1 MLSITSSPVKALSGT
16 AIVPADKSISHRSVI
31 FGALADGVTEVTN
44 LLTGED
50 VLSTV
55 AAFRSMGVLIEGPDS
70 GRLRISGAGKFGLQ
84 APGNELDLGNS
95 GTSIRLLSGL
105 LSGQRFHSRLTGDE
119 SLRRRPMGRVV
130 DPLTAMGAVIQ
141 SCEGCPPLDIQP
153 SQGLTGIE
161 YQMPVASAQV
171 KSALLLAGLYAE
183 GETLICEA
191 TPTRDHT
198 ERMLAGFFKGQWR
211 AGPAIRINGNI
222 ALTGQCLEVPGD
234 ISSAAF
240 LLVAATICPGSDLL
254 LPGVGINPTRS
265 AVLAILRLM
274 GANIEISS
282 ERLESNEPVCDL
294 RVRSASL
301 KGIDIPPEFVANAID
316 EFPVLAIAAA
326 AASGVTRV
334 REAKELR
341 VKESDRIAAVVQ
353 GLATL
358 GIDAVEYPD
367 GMDVT
372 GGTFGSGSIESF
384 GDHRIAMAFAVAGCI
399 SEGSVEIRDAGNI
412 RTSFPNFLSLAN
424 SIGMNI
430 SELPG

>member
-70 GRLRISGAGKFGLQ
+70 GQLRISGAGKVGLQ
-84 APGNELDLGNS
+84 APGDELDLGNS
-95 GTSIRLLSGL
+95 GTSMRLLSGL

-130 DPLTAMGAVIQ
+130 DPLTVMGAVIQ

-153 SQGLTGIE
+153 SQGLTGIK

-183 GETLICEA
+183 GETLISET

-198 ERMLAGFFKGQWR
+198 ERMLAGFSKGQWR
-211 AGPAIRINGNI
+211 AGSAIRINGSI
-222 ALTGQCLEVPGD
+222 ALAGQRLEVPGD

-334 REAKELR
+334 REARELR

-358 GIDAVEYPD
+358 GIDTVEYPD

-399 SEGSVEIRDAGNI
+399 SEGSVGIRDAGNI

>member
-1 MLSITSSPVKALSGT
+1 MLSITSSPVQALSGT

-70 GRLRISGAGKFGLQ
+70 GRLRISGVGKFGLQ

-105 LSGQRFHSRLTGDE
+105 LSGQRFHSRLTGDQ
-119 SLRRRPMGRVV
+119 SLRHRPMDRVV

-183 GETLICEA
+183 GETTIYEA

-198 ERMLAGFFKGQWR
+198 ERMLAAFSRGQW
-211 AGPAIRINGNI
+211 PSESAIRINGDI

-240 LLVAATICPGSDLL
+240 FLVAATICPGSDLL

-274 GANIEISS
+274 GANI
-282 ERLESNEPVCDL
+282 
-294 RVRSASL
+294 
-301 KGIDIPPEFVANAID
+301 
-316 EFPVLAIAAA
+316 
-326 AASGVTRV
+326 
-334 REAKELR
+334 
-341 VKESDRIAAVVQ
+341 
-353 GLATL
+353 
-358 GIDAVEYPD
+358 
-367 GMDVT
+367 
-372 GGTFGSGSIESF
+372 
-384 GDHRIAMAFAVAGCI
+384 
-399 SEGSVEIRDAGNI
+399 
-412 RTSFPNFLSLAN
+412 
-424 SIGMNI
+424 
-430 SELPG
+430 

>member
-141 SCEGCPPLDIQP
+141 SSEGCPPLDIQP

-183 GETLICEA
+183 GETLICEP

-198 ERMLAGFFKGQWR
+198 ERMLAGFSKGQWQ
-211 AGPAIRINGNI
+211 AGSPIRVNRDIV
-222 ALTGQCLEVPGD
+222 LVGQCLEVPGD

-430 SELPG
+430 SEFPG

>member
-50 VLSTV
+50 VLSTI

-70 GRLRISGAGKFGLQ
+70 GRLQISGAGKFGLQ

-183 GETLICEA
+183 GETLISEA

-198 ERMLAGFFKGQWR
+198 ERMLAGFSKGQWQ
-211 AGPAIRINGNI
+211 AGSAIRINGDI

-301 KGIDIPPEFVANAID
+301 KGMDIPPEFVANAIH

-334 REAKELR
+334 RGAKELR

-367 GMDVT
+367 GMDIT
-372 GGTFGSGSIESF
+372 GGAFGSGSIESF

-399 SEGSVEIRDAGNI
+399 SEGSVGIRDAGNI

>member
-183 GETLICEA
+183 GETLISEA

-198 ERMLAGFFKGQWR
+198 ERMLAGFSKGQWR
-211 AGPAIRINGNI
+211 VGSGIRINGDI

-274 GANIEISS
+274 GANIEISP

-334 REAKELR
+334 RGAKELR

-367 GMDVT
+367 GMDIT
-372 GGTFGSGSIESF
+372 GGAFGSGSIESF

-399 SEGSVEIRDAGNI
+399 SEGSVGIRDAGNI

>member
-1 MLSITSSPVKALSGT
+1 MLSITSSPVQALSGT

-44 LLTGED
+44 VLTGED
-50 VLSTV
+50 VLSTI

-84 APGNELDLGNS
+84 APGNEVDLGNS

-105 LSGQRFHSRLTGDE
+105 LAGQRFHSRLTGDE

-141 SCEGCPPLDIQP
+141 SSEGCPPLDIRR
-153 SQGLTGIE
+153 SKRLTGIE

-183 GETLICEA
+183 GETLIYES

-198 ERMLAGFFKGQWR
+198 ERMLAGFSNGQWQ
-211 AGPAIRINGNI
+211 AGSAIRINGDI
-222 ALTGQCLEVPGD
+222 ALAGQCLEVPGD

-274 GANIEISS
+274 GADIEISS

-301 KGIDIPPEFVANAID
+301 RGIDIPADFVANAID

-334 REAKELR
+334 RGARELR
-341 VKESDRIAAVVQ
+341 VKESDRIAAIVQ
-353 GLATL
+353 GLGTL
-358 GIDAVEYPD
+358 GIDAVEYLD
-367 GMDVT
+367 GMDIT
-372 GGTFGSGSIESF
+372 GGAFGSGSVESF
-384 GDHRIAMAFAVAGCI
+384 GDHRIAMAFAVAGCL
-399 SEGSVEIRDAGNI
+399 SDGTVEIQEAGNI

-430 SELPG
+430 SESPG

>member
-141 SCEGCPPLDIQP
+141 SSEGCPPLDIQP

-183 GETLICEA
+183 GETLISEA

-198 ERMLAGFFKGQWR
+198 ERMLAGFSKGQWR
-211 AGPAIRINGNI
+211 VGSAIRINGDI

-334 REAKELR
+334 REARELR

-358 GIDAVEYPD
+358 GIDTVEYPD

-399 SEGSVEIRDAGNI
+399 SEGSVGIRDAGNI

>member
-183 GETLICEA
+183 GETLISEA

-198 ERMLAGFFKGQWR
+198 ERMLAGFSKGQWR
-211 AGPAIRINGNI
+211 VGSGIRINGDI

-254 LPGVGINPTRS
+254 LPRVGINPTRS

-274 GANIEISS
+274 GANIEISP

-301 KGIDIPPEFVANAID
+301 KGIDIPPEFVANAIV

-334 REAKELR
+334 RGAKELR

-353 GLATL
+353 GLVTL

-367 GMDVT
+367 GMDIT
-372 GGTFGSGSIESF
+372 GGAFGSGSIESF

-399 SEGSVEIRDAGNI
+399 SEGSVGIRDAGNI

>member
-1 MLSITSSPVKALSGT
+1 MLSITSSPVQALSGT

-44 LLTGED
+44 VLTGED

-84 APGNELDLGNS
+84 APGNEVDLGNS

-105 LSGQRFHSRLTGDE
+105 LAGQRFHSRLTGDE

-141 SCEGCPPLDIQP
+141 SSEGCPPLDIRR
-153 SQGLTGIE
+153 SKRLTGIE

-183 GETLICEA
+183 GETLIYES

-198 ERMLAGFFKGQWR
+198 ERMLAGFSNGQWQ
-211 AGPAIRINGNI
+211 AGSAIRINGDI
-222 ALTGQCLEVPGD
+222 ALAGQCLEVPGD

-274 GANIEISS
+274 GADIEISS

-301 KGIDIPPEFVANAID
+301 
-316 EFPVLAIAAA
+316 
-326 AASGVTRV
+326 R
-334 REAKELR
+334 
-341 VKESDRIAAVVQ
+341 
-353 GLATL
+353 
-358 GIDAVEYPD
+358 
-367 GMDVT
+367 
-372 GGTFGSGSIESF
+372 
-384 GDHRIAMAFAVAGCI
+384 
-399 SEGSVEIRDAGNI
+399 
-412 RTSFPNFLSLAN
+412 
-424 SIGMNI
+424 
-430 SELPG
+430 

>member
-1 MLSITSSPVKALSGT
+1 MLSITSFPVRALSGT

-44 LLTGED
+44 LLMGED

-55 AAFRSMGVLIEGPDS
+55 AAFRSMGVVIEGPDS
-70 GRLRISGAGKFGLQ
+70 GRLLISGTGKFGLQ
-84 APGNELDLGNS
+84 ASEKEVNLGNS

-105 LSGQRFHSRLTGDE
+105 LAGQRFHSRLTGDE

-130 DPLTAMGAVIQ
+130 DPLTTMGAVID
-141 SCEGCPPLDIQP
+141 SSKGCPPLDIRP
-153 SQGLTGIE
+153 SKGLTGIE
-161 YQMPVASAQV
+161 YHMPVASAQV
-171 KSALLLAGLYAE
+171 KSALLLAGLYAD
-183 GETLICEA
+183 GETLIYES

-198 ERMLAGFFKGQWR
+198 ERMLAGFSEGRWQ
-211 AGPAIRINGNI
+211 AGSAIRINGDI
-222 ALTGQCLEVPGD
+222 ALSGRCLEVPGD

-274 GANIEISS
+274 GARIEVSS

-301 KGIDIPPEFVANAID
+301 KGIDIPLEFVANAID
-316 EFPVLAIAAA
+316 EFPALAIAAA
-326 AASGVTRV
+326 AASGVTRI
-334 REAKELR
+334 RGARELR
-341 VKESDRIAAVVQ
+341 VKESDRIAAVVH
-353 GLATL
+353 GLGTL

-367 GMDVT
+367 GMDIT
-372 GGTFGSGSIESF
+372 GGSIGGGSVESF

-399 SEGSVEIRDAGNI
+399 SEGPVEIREAGNI
-412 RTSFPNFLSLAN
+412 RTSFPNFSLLVN

-430 SELPG
+430 SESP

>member
-1 MLSITSSPVKALSGT
+1 
-16 AIVPADKSISHRSVI
+16 
-31 FGALADGVTEVTN
+31 
-44 LLTGED
+44 
-50 VLSTV
+50 
-55 AAFRSMGVLIEGPDS
+55 
-70 GRLRISGAGKFGLQ
+70 
-84 APGNELDLGNS
+84 
-95 GTSIRLLSGL
+95 
-105 LSGQRFHSRLTGDE
+105 
-119 SLRRRPMGRVV
+119 
-130 DPLTAMGAVIQ
+130 
-141 SCEGCPPLDIQP
+141 
-153 SQGLTGIE
+153 
-161 YQMPVASAQV
+161 
-171 KSALLLAGLYAE
+171 
-183 GETLICEA
+183 
-191 TPTRDHT
+191 
-198 ERMLAGFFKGQWR
+198 MLAGFSKGQWR
-211 AGPAIRINGNI
+211 VGSAIRINGNI
-222 ALTGQCLEVPGD
+222 ALRGQCLEVPGD

-274 GANIEISS
+274 GANIEISP

-334 REAKELR
+334 RGAKELR
-341 VKESDRIAAVVQ
+341 VKESDQIAAVVQ
-353 GLATL
+353 GLVTL

-367 GMDVT
+367 GMDIT
-372 GGTFGSGSIESF
+372 GGAFGSGSIESF

-430 SELPG
+430 SEFPG

>member
-141 SCEGCPPLDIQP
+141 SSEGCPPLDIQP

-198 ERMLAGFFKGQWR
+198 ERMLAGFSKGQWR
-211 AGPAIRINGNI
+211 VGSAIRINGNI

-334 REAKELR
+334 RGAKELR

-430 SELPG
+430 SEFPG

>member
-70 GRLRISGAGKFGLQ
+70 GQLRISGAGKVGLQ
-84 APGNELDLGNS
+84 APGDELDLGNS
-95 GTSIRLLSGL
+95 GTSMRLLSGL

-153 SQGLTGIE
+153 SQGLTGIK

-183 GETLICEA
+183 GETLISET

-198 ERMLAGFFKGQWR
+198 ERMLAGFSKGQWQ
-211 AGPAIRINGNI
+211 AGSAIRINGDI

-334 REAKELR
+334 RGARELR

-367 GMDVT
+367 GMDIT
-372 GGTFGSGSIESF
+372 GGAFGSGSIESF
-384 GDHRIAMAFAVAGCI
+384 GDHRIAMAFAVAGCM

>member
-70 GRLRISGAGKFGLQ
+70 GRLRISGAGKFRLQ

-119 SLRRRPMGRVV
+119 SLRLRPMGRVV

-141 SCEGCPPLDIQP
+141 SSEGCPPLDIQP

-198 ERMLAGFFKGQWR
+198 ERMLAGFSKGQWR
-211 AGPAIRINGNI
+211 VGSAIRINGDI

-254 LPGVGINPTRS
+254 LPRVGINPTRS

-274 GANIEISS
+274 GANIEISP

-334 REAKELR
+334 RGAKELR

-367 GMDVT
+367 GMDIT
-372 GGTFGSGSIESF
+372 GGAFGSGSIESF

-430 SELPG
+430 SEFPG

>member
-183 GETLICEA
+183 GETLISEA

-198 ERMLAGFFKGQWR
+198 ERMLAGFSKGQWR
-211 AGPAIRINGNI
+211 VGSGIRINGDI

-265 AVLAILRLM
+265 AVLAILGLM
-274 GANIEISS
+274 GANIEISP

-334 REAKELR
+334 RGAKELR

-353 GLATL
+353 GLVTL

-367 GMDVT
+367 GMDIT
-372 GGTFGSGSIESF
+372 GGAFGSGSIESF

-412 RTSFPNFLSLAN
+412 RTSFPNFLSLVN

-430 SELPG
+430 SEFPG

>member
-1 MLSITSSPVKALSGT
+1 MLSITSSPVRTLSGT

-84 APGNELDLGNS
+84 APSTELDLGNS

-105 LSGQRFHSRLTGDE
+105 LAGQRFHSRLTGDE

-141 SCEGCPPLDIQP
+141 SSRGCPPLDIHP
-153 SQGLTGIE
+153 GRGLTGIE
-161 YQMPVASAQV
+161 YRMPVASAQV

-183 GETLICEA
+183 GETVVYES

-198 ERMLAGFFKGQWR
+198 ERMLAGFSNGRWKTGS
-211 AGPAIRINGNI
+211 AIRTNGDI
-222 ALTGQCLEVPGD
+222 ALSGRRIVVPGD

-240 LLVAATICPGSDLL
+240 LIVAATICPGSDLL

-294 RVRSASL
+294 MVRSASL
-301 KGIDIPPEFVANAID
+301 TGIDIPSEFVANAID
-316 EFPVLAIAAA
+316 EFPVLAVAAA

-334 REAKELR
+334 RGATELR

-353 GLATL
+353 GLGAL

-367 GMDVT
+367 GMDIT
-372 GGTFGSGSIESF
+372 GGTLSSGSVESF

-399 SEGSVEIRDAGNI
+399 SEGAVEIRDADNI
-412 RTSFPNFLSLAN
+412 RTSFPNFVSLAN
-424 SIGMNI
+424 SIGMSI
-430 SELPG
+430 AESP

>member
-1 MLSITSSPVKALSGT
+1 M
-16 AIVPADKSISHRSVI
+16 I

-141 SCEGCPPLDIQP
+141 SSEGCPPLDIQP

-161 YQMPVASAQV
+161 YQMSVASAQV

-183 GETLICEA
+183 GETLISEA

-198 ERMLAGFFKGQWR
+198 ERMLAGFSKGQWR
-211 AGPAIRINGNI
+211 VGSGIRINGDI

-274 GANIEISS
+274 GANIEISP

-334 REAKELR
+334 RGAKELR

-367 GMDVT
+367 GMDIT
-372 GGTFGSGSIESF
+372 GGAFGSGSIESF

-399 SEGSVEIRDAGNI
+399 SEGSVGIRDAGNI

>member
-1 MLSITSSPVKALSGT
+1 MLSITSCPVRALSGT

-44 LLTGED
+44 VLTGED

-84 APGNELDLGNS
+84 APGTEVDLGNS

-105 LSGQRFHSRLTGDE
+105 LAGQRFHSRLTGDE

-141 SCEGCPPLDIQP
+141 STEGCPPLDIRP
-153 SQGLTGIE
+153 SKRLTGIE

-171 KSALLLAGLYAE
+171 KSALVLAGLYAE
-183 GETLICEA
+183 GETLIYES

-198 ERMLAGFFKGQWR
+198 ERMLAGFSNGQWQ
-211 AGPAIRINGNI
+211 AGSAIRINGDI
-222 ALTGQCLEVPGD
+222 ALAGQCLEVPGD

-274 GANIEISS
+274 GADIEISS

-301 KGIDIPPEFVANAID
+301 RGIDIPADFVANAID

-334 REAKELR
+334 RGAKELR
-341 VKESDRIAAVVQ
+341 VKESDRIAAIVQ
-353 GLATL
+353 GLGTL

-367 GMDVT
+367 GMDIT
-372 GGTFGSGSIESF
+372 GGAFGSGSVESF
-384 GDHRIAMAFAVAGCI
+384 GDHRIAMAFAVAGCL
-399 SEGSVEIRDAGNI
+399 SEGTVEIQEAGNI

-430 SELPG
+430 SESPG

>member
-1 MLSITSSPVKALSGT
+1 MFSITSSPVKALSGT

-141 SCEGCPPLDIQP
+141 SSEGCPPLDIQP

-198 ERMLAGFFKGQWR
+198 ERMLAGFSKGQWR

-274 GANIEISS
+274 GANIEISP

-334 REAKELR
+334 RGAKELR

-353 GLATL
+353 GLVTL

-367 GMDVT
+367 GMDIT
-372 GGTFGSGSIESF
+372 GGAFGSGSIESF

-399 SEGSVEIRDAGNI
+399 SEGSVGIRDAGNI

>member
-1 MLSITSSPVKALSGT
+1 M
-16 AIVPADKSISHRSVI
+16 I

-183 GETLICEA
+183 GETLISEA

-198 ERMLAGFFKGQWR
+198 ERMLAGFSKGQWQ
-211 AGPAIRINGNI
+211 AGSAIRINGDI

-301 KGIDIPPEFVANAID
+301 KGIDI
-316 EFPVLAIAAA
+316 
-326 AASGVTRV
+326 R
-334 REAKELR
+334 
-341 VKESDRIAAVVQ
+341 Q
-353 GLATL
+353 
-358 GIDAVEYPD
+358 
-367 GMDVT
+367 
-372 GGTFGSGSIESF
+372 
-384 GDHRIAMAFAVAGCI
+384 
-399 SEGSVEIRDAGNI
+399 
-412 RTSFPNFLSLAN
+412 N
-424 SIGMNI
+424 S
-430 SELPG
+430 

>member
-1 MLSITSSPVKALSGT
+1 MLRITSSPARALSGT
-16 AIVPADKSISHRSVI
+16 AVVPADKSISHRSVI

-55 AAFRSMGVLIEGPDS
+55 AGFRSMGVLIEGPDS
-70 GRLRISGAGKFGLQ
+70 GRLRISGVGKFGLQ
-84 APGNELDLGNS
+84 APGSELDLGNS
-95 GTSIRLLSGL
+95 GTSMRLLSGL

-153 SQGLTGIE
+153 SQGLAGIE

-183 GETLICEA
+183 GETLISEA

-198 ERMLAGFFKGQWR
+198 ERMLAGFSNGQWQ
-211 AGPAIRINGNI
+211 AGSTIRVNGNV
-222 ALTGQCLEVPGD
+222 ALAGQCLEVPGD

-334 REAKELR
+334 RGAKELR

-412 RTSFPNFLSLAN
+412 RTSFPNFHSLAN

-430 SELPG
+430 SESPG

>member
-1 MLSITSSPVKALSGT
+1 MLSITSCPVRALSGT

-44 LLTGED
+44 VLTGED

-84 APGNELDLGNS
+84 APGNEVDLGNS

-105 LSGQRFHSRLTGDE
+105 LAGQRFHSRLTGDE

-141 SCEGCPPLDIQP
+141 SSEGCPPLDIRR
-153 SQGLTGIE
+153 SKRLTGIE

-183 GETLICEA
+183 GETLIYES

-198 ERMLAGFFKGQWR
+198 ERMLAGFSNGQWQ
-211 AGPAIRINGNI
+211 AGSAIRINGDI
-222 ALTGQCLEVPGD
+222 ALAGQCLEVPGD

-274 GANIEISS
+274 GADIEISS

-301 KGIDIPPEFVANAID
+301 RGIDIPADFVANAID

-334 REAKELR
+334 RGARELR
-341 VKESDRIAAVVQ
+341 VKESDRIAAIVQ
-353 GLATL
+353 GLGTL

-367 GMDVT
+367 GMDIT
-372 GGTFGSGSIESF
+372 GGAFGSGSVESF
-384 GDHRIAMAFAVAGCI
+384 GDHRIAMAFAVAGCL
-399 SEGSVEIRDAGNI
+399 SDGTVEIQEAGNI

-430 SELPG
+430 SESPG

>member
-95 GTSIRLLSGL
+95 GTSMRLLSGL

-130 DPLTAMGAVIQ
+130 DPLKAMGAVIQ
-141 SCEGCPPLDIQP
+141 SSEGCPPLDIQP

-198 ERMLAGFFKGQWR
+198 ERMLAGFSKGQWR

-274 GANIEISS
+274 GANIEISP

-334 REAKELR
+334 RGAKELR

-430 SELPG
+430 SEFPG